1 MLVRAFTIFFVS
13 PPLYVR
19 YSLLFLILS
28 LNRLLQEVP
37 ARVGLRRYL
46 AASNGESGACSV
58 PTQDILRV
66 DDLAGPS
73 TSTPPSSVKVTDYLV
88 GVQLDE
94 ALAAGQDVIVSWPFE
109 EGDIKDYVQ
118 AEALWYALLVL
129 IQV

>member
-1 MLVRAFTIFFVS
+1 M
-13 PPLYVR
+13 
-19 YSLLFLILS
+19 
-28 LNRLLQEVP
+28 
-37 ARVGLRRYL
+37 
-46 AASNGESGACSV
+46 
-58 PTQDILRV
+58 LRV

-118 AEALWYALLVL
+118 AEALWYALLAL